1 MNDQHHTADTKLD
14 AFPTYRMSESAQH
27 RIHQNVMK
35 ALEQQAPKQKLTRGI
50 SPRIT
55 AGLIAIAALFIL
67 TILSLNMFQTSP
79 NTAIETPPAPTEPT
93 VPVVNGEAEEEPEP
107 FDPAAL
113 EQRANAIL
121 QSLDERDMATFA
133 DYVHEEKGLLLSPYL
148 SVSDSTV
155 HFSRPEIAT
164 LLDDEASY
172 LFGYGEANTEIRIT
186 TAEYFEQHLQVERF
200 FEADK
205 VFVDT
210 ASSESDPTN
219 YLRSV
224 FPDAKVVEFYTSGT
238 EQYSGL
244 DWRSLH
250 MVFEQEEASG
260 EWRLIA
266 LINNLFTP

>member
-1 MNDQHHTADTKLD
+1 MNEQHHTADTKLD
-14 AFPTYRMSESAQH
+14 AFPTYRMSEPTQQ

-35 ALEQQAPKQKLTRGI
+35 ALEQQAPQPKRARDI
-50 SPRIT
+50 SSRMT

-67 TILSLNMFQTSP
+67 TILSLNMLQTSP

-93 VPVVNGEAEEEPEP
+93 VPVVNGEDEEEPKP

-121 QSLDERDMATFA
+121 RALDERDMDTLAG
-133 DYVHEEKGLLLSPYL
+133 YVHEEKGLLLSPYL

-155 HFSRPEIAT
+155 HFSQPEIAT
-164 LLDDEASY
+164 LLDDEATY
-172 LFGYGEANTEIRIT
+172 LWGYGEANTDIRT
-186 TAEYFEQHLQVERF
+186 TPAEYFEQHLQVERF
-200 FEADK
+200 FEADE
-205 VFVDT
+205 VLVDT
-210 ASSESDPTN
+210 TSPESDPTN
-219 YLRSV
+219 YLSSV
-224 FPDAKVVEFYTSGT
+224 FPNVKVVEFYTAGT

-250 MVFEQEEASG
+250 MVFEQEDG

>member
-67 TILSLNMFQTSP
+67 TILSLNMLQTSP

-93 VPVVNGEAEEEPEP
+93 VPIVSGEDEEEPEP

-121 QSLDERDMATFA
+121 QALDRRDMATLA
-133 DYVHEEKGLLLSPYL
+133 GYVHEEKGLLLSPYL

-155 HFSRPEIAT
+155 HFSQPEIAT
-164 LLDDEASY
+164 LLDDEATY
-172 LFGYGEANTEIRIT
+172 LWGYGEANTDIRT
-186 TAEYFEQHLQVERF
+186 TPAEYFEQHLQVERF
-200 FEADK
+200 FEADE
-205 VFVDT
+205 VLVDT
-210 ASSESDPTN
+210 TSPESDPTN
-219 YLRSV
+219 YLSSV
-224 FPDAKVVEFYTSGT
+224 FPDAKVVEFYTAGT

-260 EWRLIA
+260 EWRLVA